1 MLQSLRI
8 ENFAIIQELELG
20 FNPGLN
26 IFTGET
32 GAGKSIILDA
42 IEAVIGGKADATSIR
57 SGATR
62 ASVEASFELSPSLSA
77 SMFEILKREELEE
90 DSSTLTLSREIRLE
104 GRSTGRVNGRAVSLP
119 LMRELGALL
128 IDIHGQSE
136 HLSLL
141 TIRSHLGLLDSFAD
155 HPVLLDEYR
164 KVYSRLHEIRR
175 ELNSLRRSEQDALR
189 RADLLAFQVNEISAA
204 KLTPGEEEELSAERS
219 RLANAEA
226 LAELARQAVE
236 LLDESTPESQS
247 ISDLS
252 GQAARALAS
261 LARMDPA
268 QGTLAEQ
275 AQLLTDTA
283 SELGRSLRAY
293 LETIEPNPRRLE
305 AVEERLEL
313 LHTLKRKYGADI
325 PAVLVFE
332 QEARKQ
338 LDLIE
343 HAGERIAELESQENL
358 LLMDLAVAARGLSTS
373 RHAAAS
379 RLGEAVEQ
387 EMHQLSMPGA
397 RFSVQMQTR
406 EDPGGVPLSDTL
418 RVAYDETGTDQVEFL
433 IAPNPGEGL
442 KPLVKIASGGETS
455 RLMLALKEVLARADT
470 IPTLIFD
477 EIDQGIGGRVG
488 FTVGEKLWRLGR
500 SHQVFCVTHLPQLAA
515 FGDKHF
521 RVSKELDDGRTLT
534 RVQVLA
540 GEKRVDEL
548 ALMLGGVTDANR
560 QAAVETLTMAH
571 ARAAETSPGGT
582 QR

>member
-62 ASVEASFELSPSLSA
+62 ASVEASFELSPALSA
-77 SMFEILKREELEE
+77 SVLEILKREELEE
-90 DSSTLTLSREIRLE
+90 DSGTLTLSREIRLE

-141 TIRSHLGLLDSFAD
+141 TIRSHLGLLDRFAD
-155 HPVLLDEYR
+155 HPVLLDAYR
-164 KVYSRLHEIRR
+164 KVYSRLHEIRK
-175 ELNSLRRSEQDALR
+175 ELNSLRRAEQDALR
-189 RADLLAFQVNEISAA
+189 RADLLGFQANEIAAA

-219 RLANAEA
+219 RLANAES

-252 GQAARALAS
+252 GQAAQALAS

-268 QGTLAEQ
+268 QGALAEQ

-313 LHTLKRKYGADI
+313 LHTLKRKYGADL
-325 PAVLVFE
+325 PAVLAFE
-332 QEARKQ
+332 QDARRQ

-358 LLMDLAVAARGLSTS
+358 LLMDLAVAARALSTS
-373 RHAAAS
+373 RQSAAN

-406 EDPGGVPLSDTL
+406 EDAGWRAAFRYSARRIRRDRHRPGGVPHRAQPRRGAEAAGQDRL
-418 RVAYDETGTDQVEFL
+418 RRRDL
-433 IAPNPGEGL
+433 APDAGIKGSARPRRYHPHPDLRRDRPGHWRAGGL
-442 KPLVKIASGGETS
+442 Y
-455 RLMLALKEVLARADT
+455 R
-470 IPTLIFD
+470 
-477 EIDQGIGGRVG
+477 GR
-488 FTVGEKLWRLGR
+488 KA
-500 SHQVFCVTHLPQLAA
+500 LAA
-515 FGDKHF
+515 GAQPPGFLRHPPAA
-521 RVSKELDDGRTLT
+521 
-534 RVQVLA
+534 A
-540 GEKRVDEL
+540 GSLR
-548 ALMLGGVTDANR
+548 G
-560 QAAVETLTMAH
+560 
-571 ARAAETSPGGT
+571 
-582 QR
+582 

>member
-62 ASVEASFELSPSLSA
+62 ASIEASFELSPALSA
-77 SMFEILKREELEE
+77 SVLEILQREELEE
-90 DSSTLTLSREIRLE
+90 DSGTLTLSREIRLE

-141 TIRSHLGLLDSFAD
+141 TVRSHLGLLDRFAD
-155 HPVLLDEYR
+155 HPVLLDAYR

-175 ELNSLRRSEQDALR
+175 ELNSLRRAEQDALR
-189 RADLLAFQVNEISAA
+189 RADLLGFQVNEIAAA
-204 KLTPGEEEELSAERS
+204 KLTPGEEDELAAERS
-219 RLANAEA
+219 RLANAES
-226 LAELARQAVE
+226 LATLARSAVE
-236 LLDESTPESQS
+236 LLDESTPDTAS
-247 ISDLS
+247 IGDLS
-252 GQAARALAS
+252 GQVSQALSS
-261 LARMDPA
+261 LERMDPA
-268 QGTLAEQ
+268 QGSLAEQ
-275 AQLLTDTA
+275 ARLLSDTA
-283 SELGRSLRAY
+283 SELSRSLRAY
-293 LETIEPNPRRLE
+293 QETIEPNPRRLE
-305 AVEERLEL
+305 EVEERLEL
-313 LHTLKRKYGADI
+313 LHNLKRKYGADLA
-325 PAVLVFE
+325 AVLTFE
-332 QEARKQ
+332 QDARKQ

-358 LLMDLAVAARGLSTS
+358 LLLDLAAAARELSAS
-373 RHAAAS
+373 RHTAA
-379 RLGEAVEQ
+379 RQLGEAVEQ

-406 EDPGGVPLSDTL
+406 EDADGVPLSETL
-418 RVAYDETGTDQVEFL
+418 RVAYDETGIDQVEFL

-488 FTVGEKLWRLGR
+488 FTVGEKLWRLGAQPPGVLR
-500 SHQVFCVTHLPQLAA
+500 HPPAA
-515 FGDKHF
+515 
-521 RVSKELDDGRTLT
+521 
-534 RVQVLA
+534 A
-540 GEKRVDEL
+540 GCLWR
-548 ALMLGGVTDANR
+548 
-560 QAAVETLTMAH
+560 
-571 ARAAETSPGGT
+571 
-582 QR
+582 